1 MRILLVEDNP
11 QLTRTL
17 CEALQAVGM
26 VIDHVGDGLHA
37 DQILLSE
44 NFDAVVL
51 DLSLPRLDGLAV
63 LRRLRQRGADVP
75 VLILTARSET
85 EERVQGLNE
94 GADDYLAKPFSLD
107 ELEARLR
114 ALVRRRQGHV
124 ARSVHCGPLQYDQ
137 SARLFSLAGQ
147 PLTLPPREHG
157 VLETLILHN
166 GYPVSKEAIGDQLC
180 GLDDFVTPDA
190 IEIYVHRLRKR
201 FEHTAIGIRTLRG
214 LGYLLEAKADHAP
227 HP

>member
-17 CEALQAVGM
+17 REALSGVGM
-26 VIDHVGDGLHA
+26 AVDHVADGVHA
-37 DQILLSE
+37 DQILQSE

-51 DLSLPRLDGLAV
+51 DLSLPRLDGFEV
-63 LRRLRQRGADVP
+63 LRRLRRRGADVP
-75 VLILTARSET
+75 VLILTARGET
-85 EERVQGLNE
+85 EERVKGLNE
-94 GADDYLAKPFSLD
+94 GADDYLAKPFALD

-124 ARSVHCGPLQYDQ
+124 ARSVQCGPLAYDQ
-137 SARLFSLAGQ
+137 AGRLFRLAGQ
-147 PLTLPPREHG
+147 ELTLPPREHG
-157 VLETLILHN
+157 VLETLIVHA
-166 GYPVSKEAIGDQLC
+166 GSPVSKETIGDQLC

-201 FEHTAIGIRTLRG
+201 LEKSGVGIRTLRG
-214 LGYLLEAKADHAP
+214 LGYLLEETDNV
-227 HP
+227 